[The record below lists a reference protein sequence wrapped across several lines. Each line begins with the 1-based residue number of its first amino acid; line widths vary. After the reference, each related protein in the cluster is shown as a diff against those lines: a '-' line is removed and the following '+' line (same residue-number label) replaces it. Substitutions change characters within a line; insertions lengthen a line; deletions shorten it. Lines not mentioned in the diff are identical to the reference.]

1 MDRCFCKNKTG
12 CPELWS
18 TFLPGYQAQ
27 NEPRRFDIS
36 ISNAVGLQDNALD
49 TSHQDEFRNNGENRC
64 RKQDKS
70 GGDAAYDNHT
80 PNRTPKLDR
89 DRGYP
94 IRGPRFPYRAADPAL
109 LRRVEGELPTPPY
122 FLDFFFSSFS
132 RFFACSS
139 RNSLSNREI
148 RQRSSSESAKWSHSA
163 RRASYLI

>member
-94 IRGPRFPYRAADPAL
+94 IRGPRFPYRAVI
-109 LRRVEGELPTPPY
+109 RRCYAGSRGSYQLPLIFWT
-122 FLDFFFSSFS
+122 SFS
-132 RFFACSS
+132 LLSRVFSPVLPEIACPTGKYAKKVLLNQ
-139 RNSLSNREI
+139 RNGHI
-148 RQRSSSESAKWSHSA
+148 RRGGLH
-163 RRASYLI
+163 I

>member
-94 IRGPRFPYRAADPAL
+94 IRGPRFPYRAVIRRCYAGSRGATNSPLFFGL
-109 LRRVEGELPTPPY
+109 L
-122 FLDFFFSSFS
+122 FLFFFA
-132 RFFACSS
+132 FF
-139 RNSLSNREI
+139 RLFFQKQPVQQGNTP
-148 RQRSSSESAKWSHSA
+148 KKFF
-163 RRASYLI
+163 